1 MKTAEE
7 ILKSYDCS
15 RMTTFENK
23 YGGQMD
29 GDDIISMM
37 EEFALQFI
45 NNKDKLCEC
54 DIPEKSIINENLCK
68 KCMCEIKRV

>member
-7 ILKSYDCS
+7 ILQSYDCS
-15 RMTTFENK
+15 RMTSFENK

-45 NNKDKLCEC
+45 SKDKLCEC
-54 DIPEKSIINENLCK
+54 DIPEKSFINENLCK
-68 KCMCEIKRV
+68 KCMREIMRV